1 MPRTK
6 KINPTVQYGNTG
18 WIINDCGNGQFELYN
33 TSTKQ
38 ILAKSNNPLDFDKH
52 IDKILVRRRLDV
64 FEIFKLNKK
73 KAVIKE
79 NIALLEAKQKAM
91 QEKIKELDELTTSS
105 QNKADCVEIAV
116 NEAQA
121 VLDALNGQ
129 IHMIEEMQDY
139 NIPYY
144 QDSLDELEHRRYEL
158 QSKIKSAVNAGLYRI
173 EQGYRLDGSD
183 RRGKEMQD
191 VYGRG
196 LIYSCN
202 AYIDSKEKS
211 VTANNVAK
219 SKELI
224 KNKFNSYQSK
234 ANKVGLALNA
244 EYVKARLDML
254 DINLAIKVK
263 QKEEKARIRE
273 EKCRLREQEQ
283 LLAEAEREKA
293 ELQKERRMYEQSLRR
308 TLNAEERAKFE
319 ATLRAIDKRI
329 ADIDYRVNNAKAG
342 YLYIT
347 ATPAMPNCCKLG
359 VTRRLQPLRR
369 ISELSSASVPFPFVC
384 YGLVF
389 DDDVFDLETRV
400 HDYFDDKRVN
410 KENKHKEFFYVSPK
424 EAIDVLRNEF
434 HVDVHFV
441 DEDCDENEEDE

>member
-1 MPRTK
+1 M
-6 KINPTVQYGNTG
+6 
-18 WIINDCGNGQFELYN
+18 
-33 TSTKQ
+33 
-38 ILAKSNNPLDFDKH
+38 
-52 IDKILVRRRLDV
+52 

-73 KAVIKE
+73 K
-79 NIALLEAKQKAM
+79 
-91 QEKIKELDELTTSS
+91 KELEDQIAQL
-105 QNKADCVEIAV
+105 KADISIMQTEIDNYDEHRQIAAHQYE
-116 NEAQA
+116 NTMRSAKAAQS
-121 VLDALNGQ
+121 VLDTLNGK
-129 IHMIEEMQDY
+129 IHVIEEMQDY

-144 QDSLDELEHRRYEL
+144 QDSLDELEHKRYEL
-158 QSKIKSAVNAGLYRI
+158 QSKIESAVNTGLYRI
-173 EQGYRLDGSD
+173 EQGYTLNDSA

-211 VTANNVAK
+211 VTTGNIDK

-273 EKCRLREQEQ
+273 EKRRLREQEQ
-283 LLAEAEREKA
+283 LLADIAR
-293 ELQKERRMYEQSLRR
+293 
-308 TLNAEERAKFE
+308 ERAKLLEEKKAMNIAFDKALTDDE
-319 ATLRAIDKRI
+319 RNRIKSQLASIDKRLDSI
-329 ADIDYRVNNAKAG
+329 AYRESHSKAG
-342 YLYIT
+342 WLYVIT
-347 ATPAMPNCCKLG
+347 SPSLPGLVKLG
-359 VTRRLQPLRR
+359 ATRRLNPTIR
-369 ISELSSASVPFPFVC
+369 IKELSSSSLPEPFHAHCFV
-384 YGLVF
+384 F
-389 DDDVFDLETRV
+389 SDDCFELESQI
-400 HDYFDDKRVN
+400 HKYFDKERVN
-410 KENKHKEFFYVSPK
+410 PDREFFRIEPK

-434 HVDVHFV
+434 HVNVHFV

>member
-1 MPRTK
+1 M
-6 KINPTVQYGNTG
+6 
-18 WIINDCGNGQFELYN
+18 
-33 TSTKQ
+33 
-38 ILAKSNNPLDFDKH
+38 
-52 IDKILVRRRLDV
+52 

-73 KAVIKE
+73 K
-79 NIALLEAKQKAM
+79 
-91 QEKIKELDELTTSS
+91 KELEEQIAQL
-105 QNKADCVEIAV
+105 KADISSIQAEIDNYDEHRQIAAHQYE
-116 NEAQA
+116 NTMRSAKAAQS
-121 VLDALNGQ
+121 VLDALNGK
-129 IHMIEEMQDY
+129 IHVIEEMQDY

-144 QDSLDELEHRRYEL
+144 QDSLDELEHKRYEL
-158 QSKIKSAVNAGLYRI
+158 QSKIESAVNTGLYRI
-173 EQGYRLDGSD
+173 EQGYTLNDSA

-211 VTANNVAK
+211 ITTGNIAK

-273 EKCRLREQEQ
+273 EKRRLREQEQ
-283 LLAEAEREKA
+283 LLADIAR
-293 ELQKERRMYEQSLRR
+293 
-308 TLNAEERAKFE
+308 ERAKLLEEKKAMNIAFDKALTDDE
-319 ATLRAIDKRI
+319 RNRIKSQLASIDKRLDSI
-329 ADIDYRVNNAKAG
+329 AYRESHSKAG
-342 YLYIT
+342 WLYVIT
-347 ATPAMPNCCKLG
+347 SPSLPGLVKLG
-359 VTRRLQPLRR
+359 ATRRLNPTIRVK
-369 ISELSSASVPFPFVC
+369 ELSSSSLPEPFHAHCFV
-384 YGLVF
+384 F
-389 DDDVFDLETRV
+389 SDDCFELENNI
-400 HDYFDDKRVN
+400 HKYFDKERVN
-410 KENKHKEFFYVSPK
+410 PDREFFRIEPK